1 MDFKF
6 SCMILAGGMS
16 LRMHGI
22 NKAFVKL
29 GNQSL
34 ISKIINNIPHQHIK
48 TAINA
53 NKNLNAFYKFGLET
67 IKDDIGKNYGP
78 LSGIYTALNWANK
91 LKFKWVLTIP
101 CDIPFFPKDFFL
113 KANYLLDDKLK
124 KFDVLSVTSNKKK
137 HHIISI
143 WSVDLKNNLKKE
155 IIDGCRKV
163 DDFASKQKI
172 KYINYY
178 FDKCDID
185 PFYNVNSETDLIKLQ
200 QRINY

>member
-16 LRMHGI
+16 SRMHGI

-29 GNQSL
+29 GDQSL
-34 ISKIINNIPHQHIK
+34 ISKIINNIPHQHIT

-53 NKNLNAFYKFGLET
+53 NKDLNEFYKFGLET

-101 CDIPFFPKDFFL
+101 CDIPFFPGDFFL

-124 KFDVLSVTSNKKK
+124 NLSKIYNDCKPNINNCSNNQDFVIKKAYGK
-137 HHIISI
+137 MILI
-143 WSVDLKNNLKKE
+143 
-155 IIDGCRKV
+155 
-163 DDFASKQKI
+163 KI
-172 KYINYY
+172 KN
-178 FDKCDID
+178 
-185 PFYNVNSETDLIKLQ
+185 
-200 QRINY
+200 